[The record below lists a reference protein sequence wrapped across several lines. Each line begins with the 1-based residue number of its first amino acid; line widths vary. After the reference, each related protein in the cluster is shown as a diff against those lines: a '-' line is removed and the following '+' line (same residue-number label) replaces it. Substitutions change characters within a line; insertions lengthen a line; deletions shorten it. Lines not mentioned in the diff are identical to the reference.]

1 MQMEA
6 SGSRQSDY
14 RAMVLLSARLYVVG
28 MVRILLIFAL
38 VVTVSLKHFERAPAY
53 ITVSADSFSELTLAT
68 GLSVTIVKA
77 SGCDD
82 KHDIANNLLQSHKSD
97 CKAVIGKVADSSS
110 AAVDDHLLVRGTSIV
125 SSIGSV
131 DPPPPRA

>member
-1 MQMEA
+1 
-6 SGSRQSDY
+6 
-14 RAMVLLSARLYVVG
+14 MVLSGAHLYVVD

-38 VVTVSLKHFERAPAY
+38 VLTISLKHFERVPAY
-53 ITVSADSFSELTLAT
+53 ITVSADSFSELALAT

-97 CKAVIGKVADSSS
+97 CKAVIGTVAHSSS
-110 AAVDDHLLVRGTSIV
+110 AGVDDHLLVRGTSIV

>member
-1 MQMEA
+1 
-6 SGSRQSDY
+6 
-14 RAMVLLSARLYVVG
+14 

-38 VVTVSLKHFERAPAY
+38 VLTISLKHFERAPAY
-53 ITVSADSFSELTLAT
+53 ITATAGSFSELALAT

-77 SGCDD
+77 SDCDD
-82 KHDIANNLLQSHKSD
+82 KHEIANNLLQTHKSD
-97 CKAVIGKVADSSS
+97 CKAVISKVAASSS
-110 AAVDDHLLVRGTSIV
+110 AGVDDHLLVRDTSIV

>member
-1 MQMEA
+1 MEA
-6 SGSRQSDY
+6 NGSRQSDCH
-14 RAMVLLSARLYVVG
+14 AMVLSGAHLYVVD

-38 VVTVSLKHFERAPAY
+38 VLTISLKHFERAPAY
-53 ITVSADSFSELTLAT
+53 ITVSTDSFSELTLAT

-77 SGCDD
+77 SACDD

-97 CKAVIGKVADSSS
+97 CKAVIGKMADSLS
-110 AAVDDHLLVRGTSIV
+110 AGVDDHLLVRGTSIV
-125 SSIGSV
+125 SSSGSV

>member
-1 MQMEA
+1 
-6 SGSRQSDY
+6 
-14 RAMVLLSARLYVVG
+14 

-38 VVTVSLKHFERAPAY
+38 VLTISLKHFERVPAY
-53 ITVSADSFSELTLAT
+53 ITVSADSFSELALAT

-97 CKAVIGKVADSSS
+97 CKAVIGTVAHSSS
-110 AAVDDHLLVRGTSIV
+110 AGVDDHLLVRGTSIV